1 MLPFS
6 DFWTVSSQASPSSSL
21 KQAGTHCHGS
31 STVAQR
37 EQTQLVSTRMRVPSL
52 ASISGSGIWHC
63 CALWCRFQIWLRT
76 LVAVA
81 VVWASSSRSS
91 LTSRLG
97 TSICQGCG
105 PKKTKKKGTQCHIQL
120 CYSKCSSGT
129 GLVRNAHTSQ
139 APPQNCCIRACVLTA
154 PPGDSLYTEG

>member
-31 STVAQR
+31 STVAQW
-37 EQTQLVSTRMRVPSL
+37 EQTQLVSMRMRVPSL
-52 ASISGSGIWHC
+52 ASISRSGIWHC

-81 VVWASSSRSS
+81 VVWASSSNSN

-97 TSICQGCG
+97 TSICRGCG
-105 PKKTKKKGTQCHIQL
+105 PKKTKKKRNSMSHTAVLLKMQFWDRPCK
-120 CYSKCSSGT
+120 KCSHISGT
-129 GLVRNAHTSQ
+129 SPELLHQ
-139 APPQNCCIRACVLTA
+139 
-154 PPGDSLYTEG
+154 SLCFNSTPR